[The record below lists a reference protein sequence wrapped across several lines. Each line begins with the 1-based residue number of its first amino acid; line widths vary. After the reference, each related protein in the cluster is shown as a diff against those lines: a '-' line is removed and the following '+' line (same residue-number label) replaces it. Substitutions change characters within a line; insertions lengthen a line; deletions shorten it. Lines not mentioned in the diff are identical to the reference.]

1 MSGTNPAGWMVLA
14 SLVILVAALAWRATR
29 WAAGR
34 PTPIR
39 WSGLIQVPRRYL
51 VDVHHVVS
59 RSPLTTDDEDD
70 TGERVARMHVLTAG
84 GFVAATLFILL
95 RHLLGVGGLATAWL
109 LLIALA
115 AMAFGAAI
123 EWRRRRPR
131 RASRLSGGGYERLP
145 WSLAAFIVFF
155 GVATLSAAGLAPPI
169 AWASIPAWPLLAI
182 GIWACA
188 ELYVGMALGPMKHAV
203 NGVLHLAF
211 HPRPQRFDHDVRDTA
226 LQPADLGADRIGAE
240 TAADFSWNRLLGFDA
255 CVQCGRCEVACP
267 AFEAGLP
274 LNPKALI
281 QDLVSAEMGDGVS
294 GQYRG
299 QGHPD
304 RAGRP
309 ESRGGVLIDAES
321 GIHPDTLWACTTCRA
336 CVAECPMMIEHV
348 DAVIDM
354 RRFQTLE
361 AGATPAKG
369 AAVLDELRE
378 SDNMGGR
385 PAVRR
390 ADWAVD
396 LDIPV
401 LTERGSADVLLWMGE
416 GAFERRNQRTLRSL
430 VKLLRRAG
438 VDFAILGAEEA
449 DCGDLARRL
458 GDEATFQRLAAQNIA
473 TLDRY
478 DFNEI
483 VTADPHVL
491 QAIGREYP
499 ALGGH
504 YKVRHHTTFL
514 ARLVVEGRLPAAA
527 GEAMA
532 LTYHDPCYL
541 GRYNGETEAPR
552 HLLEHIGQRV
562 TEMEKSGERSSCCGS
577 GGGLA
582 VTDIPGRRRIADV
595 RMNHIAAT
603 GAETVAVAC
612 PHCATMLE
620 GVVQPRAEV
629 VDIAELLADAVAA
642 AEPAEEDWRE
652 SA

>member
-1 MSGTNPAGWMVLA
+1 MLA
-14 SLVILVAALAWRATR
+14 SLLLLMAAIAWRATR

-34 PTPIR
+34 SRPIAWR
-39 WSGLIQVPRRYL
+39 GLFQVPRRYL

-59 RSPLTTDDEDD
+59 RRPLTTDDTAD
-70 TGERVARMHVLTAG
+70 TGARVARMHVLTAG
-84 GFVAATLFILL
+84 GFVAATLFVLI
-95 RHLLGVGGLATAWL
+95 RHLLGMGGLVTAWL
-109 LLIALA
+109 ALA
-115 AMAFGAAI
+115 ALVAMAVGVTI
-123 EWRRRRPR
+123 EWRRRRPT
-131 RASRLSGGGYERLP
+131 RAARLSGGGYDRLP
-145 WSLAAFIVFF
+145 WSLTAFVVFF
-155 GVATLSAAGLAPPI
+155 SVASLPAAGLAPPI
-169 AWASIPAWPLLAI
+169 AWSSVLAWPLLAI

-211 HPRPQRFDHDVRDTA
+211 HPRPQRFDHDARDTA
-226 LQPADLGADRIGAE
+226 LAPADLSAERIGAE
-240 TAADFSWNRLLGFDA
+240 QPKDFDWNRLLGFDA
-255 CVQCGRCEVACP
+255 CVQCGRCEAACP

-281 QDLVSAEMGDGVS
+281 QDLVSAEMGGGVT
-294 GQYRG
+294 GRYRG

-304 RAGRP
+304 RDGRP
-309 ESRGGVLIDAES
+309 ESRGGALIDAEA
-321 GIHPDTLWACTTCRA
+321 GIHPDTLWSCTTCRA
-336 CVAECPMMIEHV
+336 CVSECPMMIEHV

-369 AAVLDELRE
+369 AAVLDELRQ

-385 PAVRR
+385 PAARR
-390 ADWAVD
+390 ADWAID
-396 LDIPV
+396 LNIP
-401 LTERGSADVLLWMGE
+401 LLSETGRCDVLLWMGE

-430 VKLLRRAG
+430 VKLLRAAN

-458 GDEATFQRLAAQNIA
+458 GDEATFQRLARTNIA

-478 DFNEI
+478 RFNEI

-504 YKVRHHTTFL
+504 YTVRHHTTFL
-514 ARLVVEGRLPAAA
+514 SRLVVEGRLPAAA

-532 LTYHDPCYL
+532 VTYHDPCYL

-552 HLLEHIGQRV
+552 QLLAHMGQSI
-562 TEMEKSGERSSCCGS
+562 TEMHKSGERSSCCGS

-595 RMNHIAAT
+595 RMEHVAAT

-629 VDIAELLADAVAA
+629 VDIADLLADAIET
-642 AEPAEEDWRE
+642 AEPAAEVWRE

>member
-1 MSGTNPAGWMVLA
+1 MAALPGWMLLV
-14 SLVILVAALAWRATR
+14 SLLGLVAGVAWRASR
-29 WAAGR
+29 WSAGR
-34 PTPIR
+34 SAPIR
-39 WSGLIQVPRRYL
+39 WSGLAQVPRRYL

-59 RSPLTTDDEDD
+59 RSPLTTDRRDD
-70 TGERVARMHVLTAG
+70 TGDRVARMHVLTAG
-84 GFVAATLFILL
+84 GFVAATLFVLL
-95 RHLLGVGGLATAWL
+95 RHLFGIGGWVTAWL
-109 LLIALA
+109 ILASLA
-115 AMAFGAAI
+115 AMAVGTAI
-123 EWRRRRPR
+123 EWRRRRPSR
-131 RASRLSGGGYERLP
+131 PARLSSGGFDRLP
-145 WSLAAFIVFF
+145 WSLAAFVVFF
-155 GVATLSAAGLAPPI
+155 GVTSLPAAGIAPPI
-169 AWASIPAWPLLAI
+169 AWASPLAWPLIAI
-182 GIWACA
+182 GVWACA

-211 HPRPQRFDHDVRDTA
+211 HPRPARFEPGARDTA
-226 LQPADLGADRIGAE
+226 LAPADLEADKIGVE
-240 TAADFSWNRLLGFDA
+240 TAADFDWNRLLGFDA
-255 CVQCGRCEVACP
+255 CVQCGRCEAACP

-281 QDLVSAEMGDGVS
+281 QDLVVAEVGPGAT
-294 GQYRG
+294 GAYRG
-299 QGHPD
+299 SGHPD
-304 RAGRP
+304 RDNRP
-309 ESRGGVLIDAES
+309 HDRGQALIDGEA

-361 AGATPAKG
+361 AGATPSKG
-369 AAVLDELRE
+369 AATLDALRE
-378 SDNMGGR
+378 ADNMSGK
-385 PAVRR
+385 PAAAR

-396 LDIPV
+396 LKIP
-401 LTERGSADVLLWMGE
+401 LLAERGRCDVLLWMGE

-430 VKLLRRAG
+430 VQLLRKAG

-458 GDEATFQRLAAQNIA
+458 GDDATFQRLARANIA

-478 DFNEI
+478 EFNEI

-504 YKVRHHTTFL
+504 YKVRHHTTYL
-514 ARLVVEGRLPAAA
+514 SRLVVEGRLPAAA

-552 HLLEHIGQRV
+552 RLLEHIGQSV
-562 TEMEKSGERSSCCGS
+562 TEMHKSGERSSCCGS

-595 RMNHIAAT
+595 RMEHVAAT

-620 GVVQPRAEV
+620 GVVAPRADV

-642 AEPAEEDWRE
+642 AEPSEEAWRE

>member
-1 MSGTNPAGWMVLA
+1 MRSTACCIWPFIHAHSGSTT
-14 SLVILVAALAWRATR
+14 TR
-29 WAAGR
+29 VTPRSSR
-34 PTPIR
+34 PIWKPTG
-39 WSGLIQVPRRYL
+39 SAPR
-51 VDVHHVVS
+51 
-59 RSPLTTDDEDD
+59 
-70 TGERVARMHVLTAG
+70 
-84 GFVAATLFILL
+84 
-95 RHLLGVGGLATAWL
+95 
-109 LLIALA
+109 
-115 AMAFGAAI
+115 
-123 EWRRRRPR
+123 
-131 RASRLSGGGYERLP
+131 
-145 WSLAAFIVFF
+145 
-155 GVATLSAAGLAPPI
+155 
-169 AWASIPAWPLLAI
+169 
-182 GIWACA
+182 
-188 ELYVGMALGPMKHAV
+188 
-203 NGVLHLAF
+203 
-211 HPRPQRFDHDVRDTA
+211 
-226 LQPADLGADRIGAE
+226 

-281 QDLVSAEMGDGVS
+281 QDLVSAEMGGGVS
-294 GQYRG
+294 GQYHG

-385 PAVRR
+385 PAARR

-562 TEMEKSGERSSCCGS
+562 TEMDKSGERSSCCGS

-595 RMNHIAAT
+595 RMNHVAAT

-629 VDIAELLADAVAA
+629 VDIAELLADAVTA